1 MDASNAVRQE
11 ARQAL
16 HVYMSRT
23 GFGLRAVAEFTGYAY
38 QTLRQ
43 FSSSGRISNRDG
55 LGEPMARKLLEFFAA
70 CPATLPDLPGKLY
83 ESEATRTMDAMLAS
97 VRRGRWG
104 TLYGPAGAQ
113 KTFLLEYRAAQAARE
128 PEPWLVYIRTSA
140 SGMSPTVLLN
150 RIARALSVPYAQST
164 DALRQNLLYILRR
177 RKTPVAVALDEAQH
191 LYSRVDTLETLRE
204 IGDLA
209 GSRMGILVAGNEQVL
224 DLFNPR
230 RKVHFEQWRSR
241 IQQLEECVLGPARA
255 EARRMI
261 LGELPGT
268 SSSQV
273 EAIIDGCEVKE
284 PKSGKTYINVRRLFN
299 TLRDLRDLRADG
311 KTAA

>member
-11 ARQAL
+11 ARKAL

-23 GFGLRAVAEFTGYAY
+23 GFGLHTVAEFTGYAY
-38 QTLRQ
+38 HTLRQ
-43 FSSSGRISNRDG
+43 FSSSGRFGNSDG
-55 LGEPMARKLLEFFAA
+55 LGEPAARKLLEFFAA
-70 CPATLPDLPGKLY
+70 NPATLPDLPGKLY
-83 ESEATRTMDAMLAS
+83 ESEATRTIDDMLAS
-97 VRRGRWG
+97 IRRGRWG

-113 KTFLLEYRAAQAARE
+113 KTFLLEYRAAEAARE
-128 PEPWLVYIRTSA
+128 PEPWLVYIRASA
-140 SGMSPTVLLN
+140 SGMSPTVLLS
-150 RIARALSVPYAQST
+150 RIARALSVPYAQSV
-164 DALRQNLLYILRR
+164 DAVRQNLLYVLRR
-177 RKTPVAVALDEAQH
+177 RKAGVAVALDEAQH
-191 LYSRVDTLETLRE
+191 LYSRIDTLETLRE

-209 GSRMGILVAGNEQVL
+209 GNRIGILVAGNEQVL
-224 DLFNPR
+224 DLFEPR

-268 SSSQV
+268 GPSQV
-273 EAIIDGCEVKE
+273 EAIIDGCEVKD
-284 PKSGKTYINVRRLFN
+284 PKTGKTYVNARRLFN
-299 TLRDLRDLRADG
+299 TLRDLRDMREGG